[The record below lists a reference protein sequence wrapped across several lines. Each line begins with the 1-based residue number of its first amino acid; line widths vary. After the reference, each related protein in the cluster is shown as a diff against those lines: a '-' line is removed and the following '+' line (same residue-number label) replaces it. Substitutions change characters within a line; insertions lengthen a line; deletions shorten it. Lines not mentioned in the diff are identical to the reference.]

1 MKKIGGCISKKEEP
15 HHVVVQYS
23 EHEWHA
29 QTHTGHSSVIPS
41 PRATLFIAFWHSSEP
56 TRRDTHSPRD
66 SQFNTVS
73 ISPNNATMGDKTTP
87 TSNNSTPTKK
97 DSSNVRITI
106 WNRAQGRKIAGNA
119 APLERN
125 LEEYLKKHP
134 HCEKYT
140 GQDRATR
147 YTVHRKIL
155 PIGAAPP
162 VRYYPLPVPLQ
173 VAPQHPSAPPQPTID
188 FALQQ
193 RHAQMML
200 FNQQQQ
206 QQQQQQ
212 QAAMAQHFHAQQAA
226 AARVQVAAAAAA
238 NVARTTAAPIPPTGA
253 PTSAPVQQPNGN
265 AFSRPNMVP
274 ATAVSPNSNAFSRPN
289 MAASAA
295 EQKQFALAQTISDAG
310 MLGTKPNGASN
321 VQRPHHMHKVK
332 TEVHRPAVSTT
343 TTTTTTANS
352 IGNALK
358 QEASPL
364 FTQQPLRF
372 FMEQQ
377 QLKMAMEQQQQHIDV
392 TMTANALAGTSIGSR
407 PRAARPVSAAEMSSF
422 KHLDDPESKVDSALV
437 DKVDKELFND
447 PPSDRSRPGLPRSQS
462 RALNFL
468 QYPSRESLIN
478 MRAVDNMK
486 RDMSIEMM
494 RGRDISMEFA
504 NMARKLGSREPSRE
518 NNLVREMSVE
528 LGNSFKFSRDFS
540 MDIPPPQDFEM
551 VHTSTPNVAPLP
563 STGNNS
569 MTHQTAT
576 VRTGMSNDD
585 LSLLMQNTAPI
596 PYYRFGVAG
605 SIEDFRDYK
614 HPY

>member
-1 MKKIGGCISKKEEP
+1 
-15 HHVVVQYS
+15 
-23 EHEWHA
+23 
-29 QTHTGHSSVIPS
+29 
-41 PRATLFIAFWHSSEP
+41 
-56 TRRDTHSPRD
+56 
-66 SQFNTVS
+66 
-73 ISPNNATMGDKTTP
+73 MGDTATP
-87 TSNNSTPTKK
+87 TSSTTAASAKK

-162 VRYYPLPVPLQ
+162 VRYYPLPVPLH
-173 VAPQHPSAPPQPTID
+173 VAPQHPGAPPQPPID

-206 QQQQQQ
+206 QQQQT
-212 QAAMAQHFHAQQAA
+212 AMAQHFHAQQAA
-226 AARVQVAAAAAA
+226 AARAQLQAAATAA
-238 NVARTTAAPIPPTGA
+238 NVARSVGTPIPTTAATTTVPV
-253 PTSAPVQQPNGN
+253 SAPNGIPFSRPSMVPASTPIGS
-265 AFSRPNMVP
+265 AFSRPAM
-274 ATAVSPNSNAFSRPN
+274 T
-289 MAASAA
+289 ASAA

-310 MLGTKPNGASN
+310 MLGNKTNGVSN
-321 VQRPHHMHKVK
+321 MTPVRPVHMAKVK
-332 TEVHRPAVSTT
+332 TEGPRPAAATT
-343 TTTTTTANS
+343 TTTVPAPV
-352 IGNALK
+352 GNTVK
-358 QEASPL
+358 QDASPL
-364 FTQQPLRF
+364 FTQQQLRF

-377 QLKMAMEQQQQHIDV
+377 QLKMAMDQQQQQQQQQQHGDV
-392 TMTANALAGTSIGSR
+392 AMTANALAGTSIGGR
-407 PRAARPVSAAEMSSF
+407 PRTARPVSAAEMSSF
-422 KHLDDPESKVDSALV
+422 KHLNDPESKVDSALV

-478 MRAVDNMK
+478 MRAVDNLK

-504 NMARKLGSREPSRE
+504 NMVRRLGSREPSRE

-528 LGNSFKFSRDFS
+528 LGQSFKNSRDFS
-540 MDIPPPQDFEM
+540 MDIPPPQDFDLM
-551 VHTSTPNVAPLP
+551 STTVNPAG
-563 STGNNS
+563 STA
-569 MTHQTAT
+569 MTHQT
-576 VRTGMSNDD
+576 VRTGMSSDD
-585 LSLLMQNTAPI
+585 LSLLMQNTVPMS
-596 PYYRFGVAG
+596 YYKFGVAG
-605 SIEDFRDYK
+605 SIEDFRDVK
-614 HPY
+614 HPF